1 MNFQKFVKFGICA
14 MVLSTIFVSVCAASV
29 SSDMAKYSS
38 ANDKE
43 FNKLNAQAM
52 KDFTK
57 ISTIASSKKNT
68 YPAVF
73 SDSANFENSNV
84 PRAVEILNKDSVRLY
99 SANGQIE
106 TMKISA
112 VDKKYEFHVFTKG
125 TKSFKTDGSLSG
137 NAKSLKN
144 LVPKKSVQPTKNA
157 KKVATSSKNNTSN
170 PKKVKFGYCHYCG
183 KYHHNPK

>member
-1 MNFQKFVKFGICA
+1 MNFRKLVKIGICA
-14 MVLSTIFVSVCAASV
+14 MVLSAIFVNVCAASV
-29 SSDMAKYSS
+29 SSDMTKYSN
-38 ANDKE
+38 ANEKE
-43 FNKLNAQAM
+43 FNKLNAQAV

-57 ISTIASSKKNT
+57 ISSLASSKKNT

-84 PRAVEILNKDSVRLY
+84 PRAVEILNKDSVRLH

-144 LVPKKSVQPTKNA
+144 LVPKKSVQPAKHT
-157 KKVATSSKNNTSN
+157 KKVTTS
-170 PKKVKFGYCHYCG
+170 PKKVKDSPKKVKCGYCHKCG
-183 KYHHNPK
+183 KYHRNPR